1 MNLIQTAW
9 SIWCT
14 VSSWD
19 HINCISYFIG
29 LLIEADFQFIEKN
42 NDTPYLN
49 WFLDLIKTGWF
60 GDPMQA
66 GLISCLFRLC
76 VHPCLG
82 CEYIISYNISV
93 LIQFKIHWCSWVM
106 MLCDVFCDFTHA
118 QKALLSITELTYP
131 FSAKSLSVT
140 LVWLGIILSPWV
152 LLFSF
157 SKTQD

>member
-29 LLIEADFQFIEKN
+29 LLIEADFQFSEKN
-42 NDTPYLN
+42 KDTPYLN

-60 GDPMQA
+60 GAPMQA

-82 CEYIISYNISV
+82 REYIIAITS
-93 LIQFKIHWCSWVM
+93 QFWFNLKFIDVHESWCYVM
-106 MLCDVFCDFTHA
+106 YFVI
-118 QKALLSITELTYP
+118 LLMPRKP
-131 FSAKSLSVT
+131 FSASLNSQT
-140 LVWLGIILSPWV
+140 PSLPSLYQSHLSD
-152 LLFSF
+152 LESFFLHEFYYFF